1 MNFVIAPL
9 RFWSPTLA
17 PTVFI
22 SLVVSLGG
30 CQSTKTEVP
39 ILDVVRVQD
48 GAAGDAVYRGIRL
61 RTGDLVE
68 IRLGGV
74 PPDETVQVNG
84 VYTVD
89 SEGNVNMPQIGSVRA
104 QGETQQQ
111 LQSAIEA
118 KYRAAG
124 VYTTPTISVSVPF
137 EARFVN
143 VGGEVR
149 LPQRISYTTDLTV
162 LSAINAAGGFTEYAA
177 QNRMRL
183 VRNGEAL
190 RVDMRRIRRNP
201 GLDIVLEPGD
211 TIEVMR
217 SFF

>member
-1 MNFVIAPL
+1 MNSWNTVKRSWVAFSVIATAGL
-9 RFWSPTLA
+9 TL
-17 PTVFI
+17 
-22 SLVVSLGG
+22 SG
-30 CQSTKTEVP
+30 CQTSKP
-39 ILDVVRVQD
+39 DAAPPMDVVRVQD
-48 GAAGDAVYRGIRL
+48 ESAANAVYRGIKL

-89 SEGNVNMPQIGSVRA
+89 SVGNVNMPQIGSVRA
-104 QGETQQQ
+104 LGLTQQA
-111 LQSAIEA
+111 LQAAIEGR
-118 KYRAAG
+118 YRQSG
-124 VYTTPTISVSVPF
+124 IYTTPTISVSVPL

-149 LPQRISYTTDLTV
+149 LPQRIPYTTDLTV
-162 LSAINAAGGFTEYAA
+162 LSAVNAAGGFTEYAA
-177 QNRMRL
+177 QNRLRL
-183 VRNGEAL
+183 VRGGAAMKINIKK
-190 RVDMRRIRRNP
+190 IRRNP
-201 GLDIVLEPGD
+201 GLDVVLEPGD

>member
-1 MNFVIAPL
+1 MKAP
-9 RFWSPTLA
+9 RN
-17 PTVFI
+17 
-22 SLVVSLGG
+22 LGG
-30 CQSTKTEVP
+30 YFAAFVGIGVMLAQVGCQTPTIKDADQM
-39 ILDVVRVQD
+39 DVVRVQNED
-48 GAAGDAVYRGIRL
+48 AASAVNRGIRL
-61 RTGDLVE
+61 RAGDLVE

-74 PPDETVQVNG
+74 PADETVQVTG

-89 SEGNVNMPQIGSVRA
+89 SGGNVNMPQIGAVRA
-104 QGETQQQ
+104 LGLTQQA

-118 KYRAAG
+118 KYRASG
-124 VYTTPTISVSVPF
+124 VYTTPTISVSVPM

-149 LPQRISYTTDLTV
+149 QPQRVPYTTDLTV
-162 LSAINAAGGFTEYAA
+162 VSAVNAAGGFTEYAA

-183 VRNGEAL
+183 VRNGQAM
-190 RVDMRRIRRNP
+190 RVDMKKIRRNP

>member
-1 MNFVIAPL
+1 MK
-9 RFWSPTLA
+9 RFWTAARAARRWTCGTLG
-17 PTVFI
+17 VLI
-22 SLVVSLGG
+22 VVG
-30 CQSTKTEVP
+30 CQTAPKTTQPEM
-39 ILDVVRVQD
+39 DVVRIQD
-48 GAAGDAVYRGIRL
+48 EAAGDAVYRGIKL
-61 RTGDLVE
+61 RTGDLIE

-74 PPDETVQVNG
+74 PPDETVTVNG

-89 SEGNVNMPQIGSVRA
+89 SAGNLNMPQIGSVRA
-104 QGETQQQ
+104 VGKTQQA
-111 LQSAIEA
+111 LQADIESR
-118 KYRAAG
+118 YRSTG
-124 VYTTPTISVSVPF
+124 IYTTPTISVSVPL

-149 LPQRISYTTDLTV
+149 VPQRIPYTTDLTV

-177 QNRMRL
+177 QTRMRL
-183 VRNGEAL
+183 VRGGKFMKVN
-190 RVDMRRIRRNP
+190 MKNIRRNP